1 MPKRTNTLPIALAP
15 PAPGVPLYRW
25 LYDELRA
32 AAVDGR
38 LRPGTRLPASRDLAG
53 ELQVA
58 RGTVSLA
65 FDWLR
70 AEGYIE
76 SRVGA
81 GTFVREP
88 PEPLLHA
95 RGAAQSPGAIAAPRA
110 PLSQWAREARPFPG
124 NVGPARA
131 FRAHQP
137 ALDLFPG
144 ELWSRIAARR
154 LRRGAADLFANSD
167 AAGYRPLR
175 EAIADYLNT
184 MRGARCTAD
193 EVIVVAGGQDAI
205 DFTGRML
212 LDRGDAVVVEE
223 PGYPGALSAFRAH
236 GAAVHTIRVDGD
248 GLDVAAA
255 RAAFRAKL
263 IYVTP
268 ARQFALG
275 VAMSPSRRAELLRWA
290 AESGAWI
297 LEDDYDSEF
306 RYKGAPL
313 PAMHGSDRAGSVIL
327 AGTFAKVL
335 FPALR
340 LGYLVVPGA
349 VAERFA
355 AARSMAVRQPP
366 GITQII
372 LADFMTGGH
381 FARHLRR
388 MRATYAE
395 RAEMMSSLA
404 RELAGGALEIA
415 PIESGFQTIARI
427 TTRMTAQ
434 ELSERAAASGVEVVP
449 VARYAA
455 ADPAPYAQLVV
466 LGFAAVGPREMRR
479 GFECVARVLR

>member
-1 MPKRTNTLPIALAP
+1 MPKRRSTLPIALGP
-15 PAPGVPLYRW
+15 PAAGVPLYRW
-25 LYDELRA
+25 LYDELRT

-38 LRPGTRLPASRDLAG
+38 LRAGTRLPASRELAA
-53 ELQVA
+53 ELEIS

-81 GTFVREP
+81 GTFVREVP
-88 PEPLLHA
+88 DVLLHA
-95 RGAAQSPGAIAAPRA
+95 RGSEAGAIGTTVPRQA
-110 PLSQWAREARPFPG
+110 LSQWGRAALPFIG
-124 NVGPARA
+124 ETGPARA

-154 LRRGAADLFANSD
+154 LRRGTADLFSNGD

-205 DFTGRML
+205 DFTARML
-212 LDRGDAVVVEE
+212 LDRGDAVCVEE
-223 PGYPGALSAFRAH
+223 PGYPLAARALRAH
-236 GAAVHTIRVDGD
+236 GAEVHPIAVDD
-248 GLDVAAA
+248 EGLDVARA
-255 RAAFRAKL
+255 RAACTPKL

-275 VAMSPSRRAELLRWA
+275 MALSPRRRTELLAWA

-306 RYKGAPL
+306 RYAGSPL
-313 PAMHGSDRAGSVIL
+313 PSVQGSDRAGSVIL
-327 AGTFAKVL
+327 AGTFGKVL

-340 LGYLVVPGA
+340 LGYLVVPPA
-349 VAERFA
+349 VAERFI
-355 AARSMAVRQPP
+355 AARSMSVRQPP
-366 GITQII
+366 GVTQII
-372 LADFMTGGH
+372 LADFMAGGH

-388 MRATYAE
+388 MRELYAE
-395 RAEMMSSLA
+395 RAATMQALA
-404 RELAGGALEIA
+404 HELVSGALTLA
-415 PIESGFQTIARI
+415 PIEAGFQTIARL
-427 TTRMTAQ
+427 TSAD
-434 ELSERAAASGVEVVP
+434 AATVSRRIAALGVESVP
-449 VARYAA
+449 VGSYA
-455 ADPAPYAQLVV
+455 ADPAPFADALV
-466 LGFAAVGPREMRR
+466 LGFAASGPRELRR
-479 GFECVARVLR
+479 GFECLARVL

>member
-1 MPKRTNTLPIALAP
+1 MPKRRSTLPIALAP
-15 PAPGVPLYRW
+15 PAAGVPLYRW

-32 AAVDGR
+32 AAADGR
-38 LRPGTRLPASRDLAG
+38 LREGTRLPASRDLAN
-53 ELQVA
+53 ELEIS

-81 GTFVREP
+81 GTFVRQP
-88 PEPLLHA
+88 PDALLHA
-95 RGAAQSPGAIAAPRA
+95 RGGEVGAIGATAPRQ
-110 PLSQWAREARPFPG
+110 PLSQWASAAQLFLG
-124 NVGPARA
+124 NIGPARA
-131 FRAHQP
+131 FRAHQA

-144 ELWSRIAARR
+144 ELWSRIAGRR
-154 LRRGAADLFANSD
+154 LRRGTADLFANGD

-205 DFTGRML
+205 DFTARML
-212 LDRGDAVVVEE
+212 LDRGDAVCVEE
-223 PGYPGALSAFRAH
+223 PGYPGAVKALRAH
-236 GAAVHTIRVDGD
+236 GAHVHPIAVDD
-248 GLDVAAA
+248 EGLDVARA
-255 RAAFRAKL
+255 RATCTPKL

-275 VAMSPSRRAELLRWA
+275 MPLSPRRRAELLAWA

-306 RYKGAPL
+306 RYSGSPL
-313 PAMHGSDRAGSVIL
+313 PSLQGSDRAGSVIL
-327 AGTFAKVL
+327 AGTFGKVL

-340 LGYLVVPGA
+340 LGYLVVPPA
-349 VAERFA
+349 VAERFI
-355 AARSMAVRQPP
+355 AARSMSVRQPP
-366 GITQII
+366 GVTQII
-372 LADFMTGGH
+372 LADFMAGGH

-388 MRATYAE
+388 MRELYAE
-395 RAEMMSSLA
+395 RAATTQELA
-404 RELAGGALEIA
+404 RELVAGAIEIA
-415 PIESGFQTIARI
+415 PIEAGFQTVARL
-427 TTRMTAQ
+427 TSSDAATVSTRV
-434 ELSERAAASGVEVVP
+434 AALGVETTP

-455 ADPAPYAQLVV
+455 LDPRPFANALV
-466 LGFAAVGPREMRR
+466 LGFAATGPRELRR
-479 GFECVARVLR
+479 GFECLARVVA